1 MSKSKPGPF
10 GGPGSLGLNPPPPKR
25 VQPLPCTQR
34 ACGDAG
40 RGLESLAIVRSHV
53 HPRTRSQPS
62 GRPPQCGHLLWGLGR
77 RAGPCEARDQQTKL
91 ADRLPH
97 ELTFGELT
105 FGERPGPSWS
115 PTRLI
120 HATETDSRHSE
131 QACGRPGGGGREGR
145 DGRLR
150 LADGDYDI
158 ENNLKKKKDPT
169 V

>member
-1 MSKSKPGPF
+1 MF
-10 GGPGSLGLNPPPPKR
+10 GAALGQSVSDRCSRGAGVRGGGWGGAALGLR
-25 VQPLPCTQR
+25 
-34 ACGDAG
+34 GG
-40 RGLESLAIVRSHV
+40 RSTLWGTE
-53 HPRTRSQPS
+53 PS

-145 DGRLR
+145 GEGTAEVRTEGRKDEFPFNFSDGPG
-150 LADGDYDI
+150 A
-158 ENNLKKKKDPT
+158 
-169 V
+169 